1 MRKIDSVL
9 FDLDGTLLDTA
20 PDMVHALNIIRQEY
34 GMPELQLRLI
44 RPYVGHGAKMLLK
57 LGFGVDETS
66 HDYSILLEKLLN
78 AYDECLTR
86 STILFPQ
93 MSAVLDHLEAK
104 NIPWGIVTNKPARF
118 TLNTLHALD
127 LSRRS
132 GCIICGDT
140 LTNRKP
146 HPEPILHAC
155 NILQRSPAT
164 TLYVGDAATDV
175 IASKAAGTKS
185 LVALYGYI
193 GAEEDPY
200 DWKADGYIKNP
211 AEIIDWL

>member
-1 MRKIDSVL
+1 MQKIDSVL

-20 PDMVHALNIIRQEY
+20 PDMVHALNILRKQH
-34 GMPELQLRLI
+34 GMPDLELQHI
-44 RPYVGHGAKMLLK
+44 RPYVGQGAKMLLK
-57 LGFGVDETS
+57 LGFGVDENS
-66 HDYSILLEKLLN
+66 HEYSLLLEKLLT

-93 MSAVLDHLEAK
+93 MASVLDHIEAK

-118 TLNTLHALD
+118 TLNALHALD

-132 GCIICGDT
+132 ACVICGDT

-146 HPEPILHAC
+146 HPEPILYAC

-164 TLYVGDAATDV
+164 TLYIGDAATDV
-175 IASKAAGTKS
+175 IASKAAGTRS

-193 GAEEDPY
+193 GADEDPY
-200 DWKADGYIKNP
+200 DWKADGYIEN
-211 AEIIDWL
+211 AGEIINWL

>member
-1 MRKIDSVL
+1 MHKIDSVL

-34 GMPELQLRLI
+34 GMPELELHHI

-57 LGFGVDETS
+57 LGFGVDEAS
-66 HDYSILLEKLLN
+66 HDYSILLEKLLS
-78 AYDECLTR
+78 AYDDCLTR

-164 TLYVGDAATDV
+164 TLYIGDAATDV

-193 GAEEDPY
+193 GAEDDPY